1 MRLGSTT
8 TPVRAMATA
17 LAPLL
22 LTLAAAGPARSAEP
36 PAGRPVTVFVGTYT
50 GGESRGIYRF
60 DLDPATGK
68 PGAPALAAEA
78 TSPSY
83 LAIDPTRRFLYAVSE
98 VDSSAGK
105 KGGSVAAFAVDP
117 KTGALSPLGAQS
129 TVGAGPCHLIVDAA
143 GKNVLA
149 ANYGGGSVVV
159 LPVGAD
165 GRLKEHSAFVQHK
178 GSGPDRGRQ
187 EGPHA
192 HSVNLDPA
200 NRFAFVAD
208 LGLDKVLVYK
218 FDPDRGTLAPNDPPA
233 ADLVPG
239 AGPRHFAF
247 HPSGKFAYA
256 INELNSTVQAWTYD
270 RERGTLA
277 ALQTIST
284 LPEGYKG
291 TNYPADVQV
300 HPSGELLYGSNR
312 GHDSIVVYQIDRV
325 NGKLTYVENQTGG
338 IKTPRGFGIDPSGLF
353 LLAASQDLD
362 TIVVFSIQPL
372 TGALTPTKHSVKVP
386 KPVCVKFWSPAQGG

>member
-1 MRLGSTT
+1 MRLGSITI
-8 TPVRAMATA
+8 PLRAIATA
-17 LAPLL
+17 HAPFLA
-22 LTLAAAGPARSAEP
+22 LALAVPAWSAEP
-36 PAGRPVTVFVGTYT
+36 PALAAKAVFVGTYT
-50 GGESRGIYRF
+50 GGQSRGIYRF
-60 DLDPATGK
+60 ELDPETGK

-78 TSPSY
+78 TNPSY

-105 KGGSVAAFAVDP
+105 KGGAVAAFAVDP
-117 KTGALSPLGAQS
+117 RTGSLSPLNAQP
-129 TVGAGPCHLIVDAA
+129 TVGAGPCHLVVDGA

-159 LPVGAD
+159 LPVGSD

-208 LGLDKVLVYK
+208 LGLDKVFVYK
-218 FDPDRGTLAPNDPPA
+218 FDPARGTLAPNDPPA
-233 ADLVPG
+233 ADLAPG

-247 HPSGKFAYA
+247 HPTGRFAYA

-270 RERGTLA
+270 PEHGTLA
-277 ALQTIST
+277 PLQTIST
-284 LPEGYKG
+284 LPADFHG

-300 HPSGELLYGSNR
+300 HPSGKFLYGSNR
-312 GHDSIVVYQIDRV
+312 GHDSIVVYAIDSRS
-325 NGKLTYVENQTGG
+325 GKLAYVENETGG
-338 IKTPRGFGIDPSGLF
+338 IKTPRGFGIDPTGAF

-362 TIVVFSIQPL
+362 TIVVFRIDPAS
-372 TGALTPTKHSVKVP
+372 GALSPTGHSVKVP
-386 KPVCVKFWSPAQGG
+386 KPVCVKFWSPAVGE